1 MSAYEVARLCRQA
14 LREPAL
20 RERLNAAPAQTVDA
34 EFDLTAAEREALLA
48 GEVGALADLGGNTFL
63 LSYLPRWGLFGLDV
77 ARYGER
83 MRAARGDGGIDTA
96 GQTDAP
102 TDAPIPVRTQA
113 SAPVRTQ
120 ANEVP
125 VPMTT
130 VAMPKVSGL
139 AAAPPLPAATELSAE
154 LADLLQSRIARLGYL
169 GGFFAV
175 AARQPDALAGF
186 IRFTESLKE
195 AVPDDLA
202 EVVALRVATRLGNA
216 YEQAQHEA
224 LARTHGMSEAWLAAV
239 TVLADTGA
247 DDTAAR
253 GRLSGQL
260 SADQRL
266 VRDLSD
272 AVLADAGHGAG
283 EVVVACAER
292 FGADTTVAL
301 VLLIS
306 RFTAHAHAANAFA
319 LIDPLAELRTAQPA
333 PTDHAPTR
341 KEMP

>member
-1 MSAYEVARLCRQA
+1 MSAYEIARLCRQA

-20 RERLNAAPAQTVDA
+20 RERLRAAPAQTVDT
-34 EFDLTAAEREALLA
+34 EFDLTAAEREAMLA
-48 GEVGALADLGGNTFL
+48 GEVGVLADLGCNTFL

-83 MRAARGDGGIDTA
+83 MRAGRGAERTN
-96 GQTDAP
+96 TDAP
-102 TDAPIPVRTQA
+102 THTPTDAPTHPPIR
-113 SAPVRTQ
+113 
-120 ANEVP
+120 ANGVP
-125 VPMTT
+125 VPMTA
-130 VAMPKVSGL
+130 VAMPPVLGL
-139 AAAPPLPAATELSAE
+139 PPAPPLPAATELSAE
-154 LADLLQSRIARLGYL
+154 LADLLRPRIARLGYL

-186 IRFTESLKE
+186 IRFTESLKK

-202 EVVALRVATRLGNA
+202 EVVALRVAVRLSNA

-239 TVLADTGA
+239 TVLADADA
-247 DDTAAR
+247 DDSTAQ
-253 GRLSGQL
+253 GRLSDQL

-283 EVVVACAER
+283 DAVVACAER

-333 PTDHAPTR
+333 PTDPAPPT